1 MLHFYT
7 HKESIP
13 SEITFIDD
21 IEAFFYMSLVGT
33 NASKYDS
40 DICNIVLSTIDK
52 VTYRDGSSLKSEL
65 GDFTLKDIST
75 GAKGALLALTN
86 PNYCVSNM
94 EMGDNVIRLLVS
106 QSDATDTHIFAYNSI
121 EVQTDNIIVTVNN
134 RKMTLLDATCDIM
147 DELDKQ

>member
-1 MLHFYT
+1 
-7 HKESIP
+7 
-13 SEITFIDD
+13 
-21 IEAFFYMSLVGT
+21 
-33 NASKYDS
+33 
-40 DICNIVLSTIDK
+40 
-52 VTYRDGSSLKSEL
+52 
-65 GDFTLKDIST
+65 
-75 GAKGALLALTN
+75 
-86 PNYCVSNM
+86 M